1 MRKDYIWNPATCP
14 CENGNYL
21 GSIIDDSL
29 ITCYE
34 IIDMTK
40 STSTKTVSTKSTS
53 TNFSILLAFLLI
65 VIALLIVV
73 SIYLIKY
80 WVKQKY
86 LLPYHVTTRKLKFD
100 DKIKIEDFD
109 FHNFLVDKKSYENTL
124 VYNISY
130 KISIGA
136 KPFCIRFHTADGF
149 IKVYDGTRYLVLFGL
164 KEYEAVYSKIRCLIS

>member
-29 ITCYE
+29 ITCDE

-40 STSTKTVSTKSTS
+40 STSKTVSTKRTL
-53 TNFSILLAFLLI
+53 TNC
-65 VIALLIVV
+65 IALLIVV

-80 WVKQKY
+80 WVKQKH
-86 LLPYHVTTRKLKFD
+86 LLLYHVTTRKLIFD
-100 DKIKIEDFD
+100 DKIKTEDFD

-149 IKVYDGTRYLVLFGL
+149 IKVYDGTRYLVLFGF
-164 KEYEAVYSKIRCLIS
+164 KEYEAVYDKIRCLIS